1 MSDPD
6 DRRPHRLLVLSMV
19 VVVVVGVGVLSA
31 VLSVPAEPTTATEPL
46 AAFTVAPTGA
56 GTSSSFCAAGTGTAA
71 GTTVF
76 LTNTRPRTAHG
87 VMTTTVAGASGSVSH
102 EQPVDVPP
110 GRTMAVD
117 PGAGLPGGSIAST
130 LAFTGGGVA
139 VDQEVSGASGWS
151 MAPCASTVATQ
162 WYFPSGSTAG
172 GNSLT
177 LSLFNPTASP
187 VLADVTFLTA
197 NGLLTPQ
204 PFQGIVVGPAQLV
217 DEDVGSYAQS
227 LTEVATVV
235 SVVSGALVADEFQQ
249 WGGPSTSLSLE
260 LGSIQPSG
268 VWRFAGSTPASGST
282 VGFDVGNPSSSSV
295 TVTFSAKLP
304 SATVVPHTVEVAGFS
319 TASFSPSSTPGWPN
333 GSPVA
338 VTVRADG
345 PVVVGQSVIAATGTP
360 PPGQGLSLGT
370 SSAASE
376 WLVPAPW
383 AAGAPATSVATSI
396 RSLSVANAGD
406 SPCRVTISALGRPRP
421 AINVVIAPGQ
431 LADLARQQIPT
442 GSPYLVTA
450 TSPVIVDAD
459 LVPSAPGVVTQ
470 PVFPISG

>member
-6 DRRPHRLLVLSMV
+6 ERRPHRLLVLSMV

-31 VLSVPAEPTTATEPL
+31 VLSVPAVPTTAAEPPV
-46 AAFTVAPTGA
+46 AFTVAPTSA

-110 GRTMAVD
+110 DRTTAVD

-139 VDQEVSGASGWS
+139 VDQEVSGAGGWS

-204 PFQGIVVGPAQLV
+204 PFQGIVVGPGQLV

-260 LGSIQPSG
+260 LGSIQASA
-268 VWRFAGSTPASGST
+268 VWRFAGTTPASGST
-282 VGFDVGNPSSSSV
+282 VGFDIGNPSSSPVS
-295 TVTFSAKLP
+295 VTFSAKLP
-304 SATVVPHTVEVAGFS
+304 SATVVPHTLEVAGFS
-319 TASFSPSSTPGWPN
+319 TASFSSSTPGWPS

-345 PVVVGQSVIAATGTP
+345 PVVVGQSVIAAAGTP

-406 SPCRVTISALGRPRP
+406 SPCRVTISSLGRLRP
-421 AINVVIAPGQ
+421 AVNVVIAPGQ
-431 LADLARQQIPT
+431 LADLGRQQIPT

-450 TSPVIVDAD
+450 TSLVVVDAD

-470 PVFPISG
+470 PVFPMSG

>member
-6 DRRPHRLLVLSMV
+6 GRRPHRLLMLSMV
-19 VVVVVGVGVLSA
+19 IVVVVGVGVLSA
-31 VLSVPAEPTTATEPL
+31 VLSVPAMPTTAAEPA
-46 AAFTVAPTGA
+46 AAFTVTPTA
-56 GTSSSFCAAGTGTAA
+56 SGTSSSFCAAGTGTAA

-76 LTNTRPRTAHG
+76 LTNTRPRPAHG
-87 VMTTTVAGASGSVSH
+87 VMTTTVAGASGSLSH
-102 EQPVDVPP
+102 EQPLDVPP
-110 GRTMAVD
+110 GRTTAVD

-139 VDQEVSGASGWS
+139 VDEEVSGAGGWS
-151 MAPCASTVATQ
+151 LAPCASTVATQ

-187 VLADVTFLTA
+187 ALADVTFLTSD
-197 NGLLTPQ
+197 GLLTPQ
-204 PFQGIVVGPAQLV
+204 PFQGIVVGPGQLV

-227 LTEVATVV
+227 LADLATAV

-249 WGGPSTSLSLE
+249 WGTSSLSVE
-260 LGSIQPSG
+260 LGSIQASA
-268 VWRFAGSTPASGST
+268 VWRFAATTPA
-282 VGFDVGNPSSSSV
+282 VGFEVANPSSSPV
-295 TVTFSAKLP
+295 TVTFSARLP
-304 SATVVPHTVEVAGFS
+304 SATVVPRTLEVAGFS
-319 TASFSPSSTPGWPN
+319 IASFSPSSTPGWPN
-333 GSPVA
+333 GSPFA

-345 PVVVGQSVIAATGTP
+345 PVVVGQSVIAAAGTP
-360 PPGQGLSLGT
+360 PPGQGLSQGT

-383 AAGAPATSVATSI
+383 AAGAPATGVATSI
-396 RSLSVANAGD
+396 RSLSVINAGD
-406 SPCRVTISALGRPRP
+406 SPCRITISALGHPRP
-421 AINVVIAPGQ
+421 AVNVVIAAGQ
-431 LADLARQQIPT
+431 LADLARHQIST

-450 TSPVIVDAD
+450 TSPVVVDGD
-459 LVPSAPGVVTQ
+459 LVPSAPGVVTL